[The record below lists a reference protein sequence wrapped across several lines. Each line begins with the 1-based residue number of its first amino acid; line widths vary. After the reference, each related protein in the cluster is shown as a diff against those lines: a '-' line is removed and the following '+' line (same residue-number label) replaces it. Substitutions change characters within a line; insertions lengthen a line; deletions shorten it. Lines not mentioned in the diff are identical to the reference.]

1 MWQDSAAC
9 KGHPDPDRFF
19 PIIAK
24 YKVPQDL
31 RELCHACPVQRDCY
45 EYAQGNREHGIEHGI
60 WAGLSLDQRKD
71 LRKKEQRQVLRLRE
85 TAVA

>member
-19 PIIAK
+19 PVISR

-31 RELCHACPVQRDCY
+31 RELCNACPVQAACYQYAEQNRD
-45 EYAQGNREHGIEHGI
+45 HGI
-60 WAGLSLDQRKD
+60 WAGLSEDERKD
-71 LRKKEQRQVLRLRE
+71 LRRREQRRVLRLRE